1 MATWSECRRLCD
13 TATVSGEPSV
23 PIEPVEVVARWQER
37 AWSEC
42 DLSAVDE
49 LVAEPFVRHGPTG
62 TATRTHAELK
72 KDLRQYQ
79 RALGKPTITVHGR
92 VADGD
97 RVWSHVTL
105 RGASIDSGDLR
116 TVERL
121 QIHRV
126 VDGRIVEVWS
136 LYATDVDWG
145 G

>member
-1 MATWSECRRLCD
+1 MALDDSAGTD
-13 TATVSGEPSV
+13 
-23 PIEPVEVVARWQER
+23 PVAVVERWQER
-37 AWSEC
+37 AFGEC
-42 DLSAVDE
+42 DLAAVDE
-49 LVAEPFVRHGPTG
+49 LVAEPFVRHGPGG

-72 KDLRQYQ
+72 HDLRQYE

-105 RGASIDSGDLR
+105 RGVSIDTGDLR

-126 VDGRIVEVWS
+126 IDGKIVEVWS
-136 LYATDVDWG
+136 LYATDVDWS
-145 G
+145 

>member
-1 MATWSECRRLCD
+1 M
-13 TATVSGEPSV
+13 SGDELGNV
-23 PIEPVEVVARWQER
+23 DPVAIVEQWQNR
-37 AWSEC
+37 AWGEC
-42 DLSAVDE
+42 DFGAVDE

-72 KDLRQYQ
+72 HDLRQYQ
-79 RALGKPTITVHGR
+79 RALGTPTITVHGR

-105 RGASIDSGDLR
+105 RGVSIDTGELR

-136 LYATDVDWG
+136 LYATDVEWG
-145 G
+145 

>member
-1 MATWSECRRLCD
+1 MATSSEHRRLCD
-13 TATVSGEPSV
+13 TAIVSGEPTV

-37 AWSEC
+37 AWSDC

-62 TATRTHAELK
+62 TATRTHEELK
-72 KDLRQYQ
+72 KDLRQYR

-105 RGASIDSGDLR
+105 RGASIDSGELR

-126 VDGRIVEVWS
+126 ADGRIVEVWS
-136 LYATDVDWG
+136 LYATDVDWR
-145 G
+145 

>member
-1 MATWSECRRLCD
+1 MTSEDADR
-13 TATVSGEPSV
+13 AEPMSV
-23 PIEPVEVVARWQER
+23 VERWQER
-37 AWSEC
+37 AWGEC
-42 DLSAVDE
+42 DLGAVDE

-62 TATRTHAELK
+62 TAMRTHAELK
-72 KDLRQYQ
+72 QDLRQYQ
-79 RALGKPTITVHGR
+79 RALGKPTITVRGR

-105 RGASIDSGDLR
+105 RGASIDSGELR

-136 LYATDVDWG
+136 LYATDVDWS
-145 G
+145 